1 MENIKVLAELKI
13 LRDRV
18 ARCAKHEQ
26 FDQPNQ
32 KRVSCQYNSRQ
43 PNAPLFVCKMFP
55 NESTKKINK

>member
-18 ARCAKHEQ
+18 ARCTKHEQ

-32 KRVSCQYNSRQ
+32 KQVWCQYSSRQ
-43 PNAPLFVCKMFP
+43 PNAPLFVCKYFQMNQP
-55 NESTKKINK
+55 KQIKS